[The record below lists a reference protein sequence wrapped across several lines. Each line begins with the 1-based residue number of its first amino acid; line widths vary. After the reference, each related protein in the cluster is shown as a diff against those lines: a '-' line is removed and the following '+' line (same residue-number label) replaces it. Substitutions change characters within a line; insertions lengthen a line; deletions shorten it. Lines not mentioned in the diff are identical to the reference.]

1 MKPASLPPRSPP
13 PRFSGPSLQ
22 PINPNLL
29 LPPPKLW
36 FITVTLLITLLIDLF
51 PLSDTFAPW
60 RPELVALT
68 LLYWCTWAPRFVG
81 VSTGFLLGLVMD
93 VANGSVLGQ
102 HALAY
107 TLLAF
112 GADYFRRRIV
122 SFPMW
127 QQIVFVALLLEL
139 CALAVFLVRMMSGG
153 ELSSAA
159 YFIVPP
165 LTALL
170 WPLMQFLLQ
179 WQQRRAALSEH

>member
-1 MKPASLPPRSPP
+1 MTPPIKP

-29 LPPPKLW
+29 LPPPRLW
-36 FITVTLLITLLIDLF
+36 FIITTLLIALLIDLF
-51 PLSDTFAPW
+51 PLSGTLSLW
-60 RPELVALT
+60 RPEIVALT

-81 VSTGFLLGLVMD
+81 VSTGFLLGLMMD
-93 VANGSVLGQ
+93 VANGSALGQ
-102 HALAY
+102 HAFAY

-112 GADYFRRRIV
+112 GADYFRRRVV

-139 CALAVFLVRMMSGG
+139 CALVVFLARMMSGG
-153 ELSSAA
+153 ALSSGLV
-159 YFIVPP
+159 YFMVP
-165 LTALL
+165 LVTALL

-179 WQQRRAALSEH
+179 WQQRRAALAER